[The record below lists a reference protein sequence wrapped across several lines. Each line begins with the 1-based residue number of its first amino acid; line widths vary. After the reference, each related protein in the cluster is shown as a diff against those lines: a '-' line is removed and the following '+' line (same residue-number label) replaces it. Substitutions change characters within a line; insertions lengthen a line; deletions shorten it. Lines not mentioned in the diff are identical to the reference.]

1 MTSIRFLLTML
12 VLTLAWL
19 LGVGAAQSFEM
30 SAGSTSVVASV
41 PTSSARGVFDSLRGW
56 FGGENS
62 DQELLP
68 PDEAFKSFASA
79 SDPNTLVVTLVAAEG
94 YYLYRDRIT
103 FDLQDSSPDVS
114 IKGVALLPGQIKDD
128 PTFGQVEV
136 YYGSVQIPIT
146 LNRSSGSAVNSL
158 DLRASYQGCN
168 DPTGVCYPPI
178 EKTLSVALVDTSQ
191 LPAAPDSAIVVASEQ
206 SGTSNSIQQSAIK
219 APVSETSLVGELF
232 AKDNAWALI
241 AAFFG
246 FGLVLAFTPCMLPMI
261 PILSG
266 LIIGQ
271 GRSMS
276 RRHAF
281 GLSSVY
287 VLSMAVTY
295 AIAGVAAGLAGTM
308 LVAYLQNPW
317 VLGAFAA
324 IFVLLALSMFDFY
337 QLQIPTSI
345 QSRLTSAANQS
356 AGGKVLSVFVMGVL
370 SAIIVGPCVAAPLAG
385 ALLYI
390 GQTGDVVLGG
400 VALFS
405 LAIGMGVPLLIFGTT
420 AGALLPKAG
429 RWMKSVQHFFGVTM
443 LAVAIYMIS
452 PVIPSVVHMS
462 LWAALLIISAMYLK
476 TLEPL
481 PDDSPGFARFGK
493 GVGFIALVSGLAMLI
508 GVLSG
513 GSDVLQPLAGLRTGS
528 VAVAQTNGSPELQFK
543 KITSLADLDSQ
554 VKAASGHYVMLD
566 FWADWCISCK
576 EMERFTFTD
585 IQVRNR
591 LKDVVLLKADVTANN
606 ADDQALL
613 KRFGLFGPPGIIFFD
628 RQGKEI
634 NFQVVGFQSSRKFL
648 NSLRA
653 AIPL

>member
-1 MTSIRFLLTML
+1 
-12 VLTLAWL
+12 
-19 LGVGAAQSFEM
+19 
-30 SAGSTSVVASV
+30 
-41 PTSSARGVFDSLRGW
+41 
-56 FGGENS
+56 
-62 DQELLP
+62 
-68 PDEAFKSFASA
+68 
-79 SDPNTLVVTLVAAEG
+79 
-94 YYLYRDRIT
+94 
-103 FDLQDSSPDVS
+103 
-114 IKGVALLPGQIKDD
+114 
-128 PTFGQVEV
+128 
-136 YYGSVQIPIT
+136 
-146 LNRSSGSAVNSL
+146 
-158 DLRASYQGCN
+158 
-168 DPTGVCYPPI
+168 
-178 EKTLSVALVDTSQ
+178 
-191 LPAAPDSAIVVASEQ
+191 
-206 SGTSNSIQQSAIK
+206 
-219 APVSETSLVGELF
+219 
-232 AKDNAWALI
+232 
-241 AAFFG
+241 
-246 FGLVLAFTPCMLPMI
+246 
-261 PILSG
+261 
-266 LIIGQ
+266 
-271 GRSMS
+271 
-276 RRHAF
+276 
-281 GLSSVY
+281 
-287 VLSMAVTY
+287 
-295 AIAGVAAGLAGTM
+295 
-308 LVAYLQNPW
+308 
-317 VLGAFAA
+317 
-324 IFVLLALSMFDFY
+324 
-337 QLQIPTSI
+337 
-345 QSRLTSAANQS
+345 
-356 AGGKVLSVFVMGVL
+356 
-370 SAIIVGPCVAAPLAG
+370 
-385 ALLYI
+385 
-390 GQTGDVVLGG
+390 
-400 VALFS
+400 
-405 LAIGMGVPLLIFGTT
+405 
-420 AGALLPKAG
+420 
-429 RWMKSVQHFFGVTM
+429 MKSVQHFFGVTM

>member
-1 MTSIRFLLTML
+1 MVEVKSIRFLMATF
-12 VLTLAWL
+12 VLALAWL
-19 LGVGAAQSFEM
+19 PSVSHAQLSEMPADSVGIAV
-30 SAGSTSVVASV
+30 SASTSSD
-41 PTSSARGVFDSLRGW
+41 RGLVDSLRGW
-56 FGGENS
+56 FSSGSS
-62 DQELLP
+62 DPELLP
-68 PDEAFKSFASA
+68 PDQAFEPFAMA
-79 SDPNTLVVTLVAAEG
+79 RNADTLVVTLTAADG
-94 YYLYRDRIT
+94 YYLYRDRVA
-103 FDLQDSSPDVS
+103 FDLEDSPNVA
-114 IKGVALLPGQIKDD
+114 IKNVALPKGELKDD

-146 LNRSSGSAVNSL
+146 LNFLTESAPKLLSL
-158 DLRASYQGCN
+158 QASYQGCN

-178 EKTLSVALVDTSQ
+178 EKTLSVSFIEAAEQSAVDGVRYSPSQAQATSGRPQ
-191 LPAAPDSAIVVASEQ
+191 SAAAPQ
-206 SGTSNSIQQSAIK
+206 
-219 APVSETSLVGELF
+219 VSETSLIRDLF
-232 AKDNAWALI
+232 AQDNAWALI

-266 LIIGQ
+266 LIVGQ
-271 GRSMS
+271 GRTLS

-281 GLSSVY
+281 GLSLVY
-287 VLSMAVTY
+287 VMAMAITY
-295 AIAGVAAGLAGTM
+295 AVAGVAAGLAGTM
-308 LVAYLQNPW
+308 LSAYLQNPW
-317 VLGAFAA
+317 VLGSFAV
-324 IFVLLALSMFDFY
+324 IFVLLALSMFGFY
-337 QLQIPTSI
+337 QIQMPASI
-345 QSRLTSAANQS
+345 QSRLAGAANRS
-356 AGGKVLSVFVMGVL
+356 GGGKVLSVCAMGVL
-370 SAIIVGPCVAAPLAG
+370 SAVIVGPCVAAPLAG

-429 RWMKSVQHFFGVTM
+429 PWMKSVQHFFGVTM
-443 LAVAIYMIS
+443 LAVAIYLIS

-462 LWAALLIISAMYLK
+462 LWAVLLIISAMYLK
-476 TLEPL
+476 VLDPL
-481 PDDSPGFARFGK
+481 PDGSAGFVRFGK
-493 GVGFIALVSGLAMLI
+493 GVGVIALVSGLALLI

-513 GSDVLQPLAGLRTGS
+513 GRDVLQPLVGLRAPS
-528 VAVAQTNGSPELQFK
+528 VAALQDVGSRELQFK
-543 KITSLADLDSQ
+543 KVTSLAGLQSQ
-554 VKAASGHYVMLD
+554 VQAAEGRYVMLD

-585 IQVRNR
+585 DQVRKR

-628 RQGKEI
+628 RQGGEI
-634 NFQVVGFQSSRKFL
+634 DFQVIGFQASKKFL
-648 NSLRA
+648 RSLDS